1 MKVKTY
7 WPAILWAIVILIL
20 TLIPSH
26 RIPESPDWHIS
37 FDKLAHSLMFMALG
51 LLLLIK
57 SGIRHQ
63 RRLIQVFLLLAA
75 YGLLLET
82 LQLLVPSRSFS
93 WLDVIANIVGII
105 SGNFIYLGIVKLMKL
120 LESR

>member
-1 MKVKTY
+1 MKVKSY

-20 TLIPSH
+20 TVIPSH
-26 RIPESPDWHIS
+26 RIPEPPDWSIS
-37 FDKLAHSLMFMALG
+37 FDKLAHSLMFMALS

-63 RRLIQVFLLLAA
+63 RQLIQVILLLAT

-82 LQLLVPSRSFS
+82 LQLFVPFRSFS